1 MKWLVGID
9 EVGRGPLAGPV
20 CIGLCVIPDT
30 KSSLLWRTIKGA
42 RDSKQLTSTERNFW
56 YGEAKKIALCGE
68 LFFYTSMVSSAYID
82 KYGLS
87 PAIKL
92 AVKKSF
98 YKSKLKPDECRVL
111 LDGSLYAPSEFK
123 NQTTIIRGD
132 ATEPII
138 SLASIIAKVR
148 RDNLMNKLAKKYPL
162 YGFESNKGYGTKDHI
177 KALQIHGPCPIHRA
191 SYIRNILSA
200 L

>member
-56 YGEAKKIALCGE
+56 YGEAKKI
-68 LFFYTSMVSSAYID
+68 
-82 KYGLS
+82 S